1 METLSAL
8 PYDDADFKAL
18 LAELQTAVDA
28 FDYDRVVSIAM
39 PDVSVVYCISIQ

>member
-28 FDYDRVVSIAM
+28 FDYDRVVQIAEQNI
-39 PDVSVVYCISIQ
+39 DNYF